1 MHHFSPSIDEVL
13 LALSGRL
20 AAGQPEQAATGSY
33 SAGPIA
39 GSNI

>member
-20 AAGQPEQAATGSY
+20 AAGQPEQAATGLLLGRPS
-33 SAGPIA
+33 A